1 MVEQDGQDPGH
12 HEHPVAELWAQ
23 YKATGD
29 PELRNRLVVQHS
41 PLVKYVVGRVRAG
54 LPQNVDWN
62 DLVSEGVVGLID
74 AIEKFDPERGLQF
87 QTYAVP
93 RIRGAIIDSLRA
105 SDWVP
110 RSVRSKLR
118 EIEQAQT
125 ALENSL
131 GRSPEDDEIAAE
143 LGISLTEL
151 QEIYSKAAYTSV
163 ASLDE
168 IGMAAEDIGPST
180 PGLDEVDDDM
190 KQALLQVVRQLP
202 ERDQVIIC
210 LYYYEGL
217 TLSEIGQVLR
227 VSESRV
233 SQLHTRA
240 ALALR
245 GKLAGAIAA

>member
-1 MVEQDGQDPGH
+1 MTSDDDPRSA
-12 HEHPVAELWAQ
+12 EHTVAELWSE

-29 PELRNRLVVQHS
+29 LELRNRLVVQHA

-54 LPQNVDWN
+54 LPQNVDGN

-74 AIEKFDPERGLQF
+74 AIEKFDPGRGLQF
-87 QTYAVP
+87 QTYAVA

-110 RSVRSKLR
+110 RSVRSRLR
-118 EIEQAQT
+118 EIERAQAT
-125 ALENSL
+125 LEATL
-131 GRSPEDDEIAAE
+131 GRSPDDEEMAAE
-143 LGISLTEL
+143 LGVTMTEL
-151 QEIYSKAAYTSV
+151 QETYARAAYTSV

-168 IGMAAEDIGPST
+168 IGMSGEDVGPAT
-180 PGLDEVDDDM
+180 PGLDEADDEM
-190 KQALLQVVRQLP
+190 KQALGQVVRQLP
-202 ERDQVIIC
+202 ERDQVIIA

-217 TLSEIGQVLR
+217 TLSEIGQVLG

-240 ALALR
+240 ALSLR
-245 GKLAGAIAA
+245 SKLQAMSAA

>member
-1 MVEQDGQDPGH
+1 MREEKTLQGGH
-12 HEHPVAELWAQ
+12 VDHPVADLWAE
-23 YKATGD
+23 YKATRD

-41 PLVKYVVGRVRAG
+41 PLVKYVVGRVRSG

-74 AIEKFDPERGLQF
+74 AIDKFDPDRGLQF
-87 QTYAVP
+87 QTYAVS

-118 EIEQAQT
+118 QIEKAQA
-125 ALENSL
+125 ALEHKL
-131 GRSPEDDEIAAE
+131 GRSPEDEEIASE
-143 LGISLTEL
+143 LGITLTEL
-151 QEIYSKAAYTSV
+151 QEVYSKAAYTSV

-168 IGMAAEDIGPST
+168 IGMHAEDIGPSS
-180 PGLDEVDDDM
+180 PGLDDADDEM
-190 KQALLQVVRQLP
+190 KQVLVQVVRQLP
-202 ERDQVIIC
+202 ERDQVIIS

-217 TLSEIGQVLR
+217 TLSEIGQVLG

-240 ALALR
+240 ALTLR
-245 GKLAGAIAA
+245 TKLQSSAAA

>member
-1 MVEQDGQDPGH
+1 MRDEALSGDTLD
-12 HEHPVAELWAQ
+12 HPVADLWAE

-29 PELRNRLVVQHS
+29 PELRNRLVVQHA
-41 PLVKYVVGRVRAG
+41 PLVKYVVGRVRSG
-54 LPQNVDWN
+54 LPQNVDAN

-74 AIEKFDPERGLQF
+74 AIDKFDPSRGLQF
-87 QTYAVP
+87 QTYAVA

-110 RSVRSKLR
+110 RSVRAKLK
-118 EIEQAQT
+118 EIERAQT
-125 ALENSL
+125 ALESSL
-131 GRSPEDDEIAAE
+131 GRSPDDEEIAFE
-143 LGISLTEL
+143 LGIPLAEL

-168 IGMAAEDIGPST
+168 IGMDAEDVGPST
-180 PGLDEVDDDM
+180 PALDEADDDM
-190 KQALLQVVRQLP
+190 KQVLVQVVRQLP
-202 ERDQVIIC
+202 ERDQVIIA

-217 TLSEIGQVLR
+217 TLAEIGQVLG

-240 ALALR
+240 ALTLR
-245 GKLAGAIAA
+245 SKLQAATAA

>member
-1 MVEQDGQDPGH
+1 MVEQDAQG
-12 HEHPVAELWAQ
+12 HEHPVSQLWAQ

-29 PELRNRLVVQHS
+29 LELRNRLVVQHS

-74 AIEKFDPERGLQF
+74 AIEKFDPGRGLQF

-168 IGMAAEDIGPST
+168 IGMGAEDVAPST
-180 PGLDEVDDDM
+180 PALDEVDDDM
-190 KQALLQVVRQLP
+190 KQVLLQVVRQLP

-245 GKLAGAIAA
+245 GKLAGAVAA

>member
-1 MVEQDGQDPGH
+1 MRDEALSGDALD
-12 HEHPVAELWAQ
+12 HPVADLWAE

-29 PELRNRLVVQHS
+29 PELRNRLVVQHA
-41 PLVKYVVGRVRAG
+41 PLVKYVVGRVRSG
-54 LPQNVDWN
+54 LPQNVDGN

-74 AIEKFDPERGLQF
+74 AIEKFDPSRGLQF
-87 QTYAVP
+87 QTYAVA

-110 RSVRSKLR
+110 RSVRAKLK
-118 EIEQAQT
+118 EIERAQRS
-125 ALENSL
+125 LESSL
-131 GRSPEDDEIAAE
+131 GRTPDDDEIAFE
-143 LGISLTEL
+143 LGIPLAEL

-168 IGMAAEDIGPST
+168 IGMDAEDVGPST
-180 PGLDEVDDDM
+180 PALDDADDDM
-190 KQALLQVVRQLP
+190 KQVLVQVVRQLP
-202 ERDQVIIC
+202 ERDQVIIA

-217 TLSEIGQVLR
+217 TLAEIGQVLG

-240 ALALR
+240 ALTLR
-245 GKLAGAIAA
+245 SKLQAAVA

>member
-1 MVEQDGQDPGH
+1 MVEQSGPEPGG
-12 HEHPVAELWAQ
+12 PDRSVSELWAA

-29 PELRNRLVVQHS
+29 LEHRNRLVVQHS
-41 PLVKYVVGRVRAG
+41 PLVKYVVGRIRSG
-54 LPQNVDWN
+54 MPQNVDWN

-74 AIEKFDPERGLQF
+74 AIEKFDPDRGLQF

-118 EIEQAQT
+118 EIEKAQAT
-125 ALENSL
+125 LEHSL
-131 GRSPEDDEIAAE
+131 GRSPEDEEIAAE
-143 LGISLTEL
+143 LGISLAEL
-151 QEIYSKAAYTSV
+151 QDTYSKAAYTSV

-168 IGMAAEDIGPST
+168 IGMGAEDAGPAT
-180 PGLDEVDDDM
+180 PSFEDADDDM
-190 KQALLQVVRQLP
+190 KQVLVQVVRQLP
-202 ERDQVIIC
+202 ERDQVIIS

-217 TLSEIGQVLR
+217 TLSEIGQVLG

-245 GKLAGAIAA
+245 SKLQSATAA

>member
-1 MVEQDGQDPGH
+1 MIEQDGQDPGH
-12 HEHPVAELWAQ
+12 HEHPVAELWTQ
-23 YKATGD
+23 YKSTGD

-74 AIEKFDPERGLQF
+74 AIEKFDPDRGLQF

-168 IGMAAEDIGPST
+168 IGMAAEDIGPAT

-245 GKLAGAIAA
+245 GKLAAAVAA

>member
-1 MVEQDGQDPGH
+1 MVDDDGLEPAH
-12 HEHPVAELWAQ
+12 AEHSVAELWTQ

-29 PELRNRLVVQHS
+29 VELRNRLVVQHA

-74 AIEKFDPERGLQF
+74 AIDKFDPGRGLQF

-125 ALENSL
+125 ALENAL
-131 GRSPEDDEIAAE
+131 GRSPEDHEVAAE

-168 IGMAAEDIGPST
+168 IGMAGEDVGPAT
-180 PGLDEVDDDM
+180 PGLEDVDDDM
-190 KQALLQVVRQLP
+190 KQMLVHVVRQLP
-202 ERDQVIIC
+202 ERDQVIIS

-245 GKLAGAIAA
+245 GKLQSAA

>member
-1 MVEQDGQDPGH
+1 MVEQDVRETGH
-12 HEHPVAELWAQ
+12 PEHPVAELWAR

-29 PELRNRLVVQHS
+29 LELRNRLVVQHS

-74 AIEKFDPERGLQF
+74 AIEKFDPGRGLQF

-118 EIEQAQT
+118 EIEKAQT
-125 ALENSL
+125 ALEHEL
-131 GRSPEDDEIAAE
+131 GRAPDEEEIAGE
-143 LGISLTEL
+143 LGISVTEL
-151 QEIYSKAAYTSV
+151 QEVYSKASYTNV

-168 IGMAAEDIGPST
+168 IGMNAEDIGPST

-190 KQALLQVVRQLP
+190 KQALAQVVHQLP
-202 ERDQVIIC
+202 ERDRVIIA

-217 TLSEIGQVLR
+217 TLAEIGQVLG

-240 ALALR
+240 ALTLR
-245 GKLAGAIAA
+245 GRLQAAAAA

>member
-1 MVEQDGQDPGH
+1 MHDETLRGGTL
-12 HEHPVAELWAQ
+12 EHPVADLWAEF
-23 YKATGD
+23 KATGD

-41 PLVKYVVGRVRAG
+41 PLVKYVVGRVRSG

-74 AIEKFDPERGLQF
+74 AIDKFDPSRGLQF

-118 EIEQAQT
+118 QIEKAQAS
-125 ALENSL
+125 LEHSL
-131 GRSPEDDEIAAE
+131 GRSPDDEEIARE
-143 LGISLTEL
+143 LGIPLAEL
-151 QEIYSKAAYTSV
+151 QEVYSKAAYTSV

-168 IGMAAEDIGPST
+168 IGMNAEDVGPSS
-180 PGLDEVDDDM
+180 PGLDEADDDM
-190 KQALLQVVRQLP
+190 KQVLVQVVRQLP
-202 ERDQVIIC
+202 ERDQVIIS

-217 TLSEIGQVLR
+217 TLSEIGQVLG

-240 ALALR
+240 ALTLR
-245 GKLAGAIAA
+245 SKLQAAAA